1 MVEYSQSI
9 SGMGEAEHVFA
20 TDVFKN
26 ATLYVPKGTI
36 DEYKSTE
43 GWKDFYNIV
52 EGLPAGIKDIKQ
64 EATTVIAITT

>member
-1 MVEYSQSI
+1 M
-9 SGMGEAEHVFA
+9 F
-20 TDVFKN
+20 
-26 ATLYVPKGTI
+26 LKGTI